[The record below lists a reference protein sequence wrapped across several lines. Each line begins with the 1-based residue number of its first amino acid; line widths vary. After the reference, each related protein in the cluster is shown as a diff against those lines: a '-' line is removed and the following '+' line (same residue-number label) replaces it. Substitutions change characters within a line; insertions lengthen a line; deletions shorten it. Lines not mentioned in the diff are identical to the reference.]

1 MSKELIVKKLL
12 DVSESIEMVLRRSG
26 KINAPKDFITNV
38 EGGELFDAIL
48 MRLQMIGEVL
58 KKVAKTNPKILQRHP
73 EMEWNKVI
81 GLRDVISHDY
91 MFVDEGVIFSICKD
105 KIPKLKEAVIQIITE
120 LEKELNEKNI

>member
-12 DVSESIEMVLRRSG
+12 DVSESIEMVLRRSS
-26 KINAPKDFITNV
+26 KINAPKDFTTSG

-48 MRLQMIGEVL
+48 MRLQMMGEVL
-58 KKVAKTNPKILQRHP
+58 KKVAKTNPEILQRHP
-73 EMEWNKVI
+73 EIEWNKVI

-120 LEKELNEKNI
+120 LEKELNNK

>member
-12 DVSESIEMVLRRSG
+12 DVSESIEMVLRRSS
-26 KINAPKDFITNV
+26 KINAPKDFTTSG
-38 EGGELFDAIL
+38 EGGELFDSIL

-58 KKVAKTNPKILQRHP
+58 KKVAKTNPEILQRHP
-73 EMEWNKVI
+73 EIEWNKVI

>member
-1 MSKELIVKKLL
+1 MSKELIIKKLL
-12 DVSESIEMVLRRSG
+12 DVSESIEMVLSRSS
-26 KINAPKDFITNV
+26 KINVAEDFSASV

-58 KKVAKTNPKILQRHP
+58 KKVAKTNPEILQSHP
-73 EMEWNKVI
+73 EIEWNKVI

-105 KIPKLKEAVIQIITE
+105 KMPKLKEAVIRIITE
-120 LEKELNEKNI
+120 LEKELNNK